1 MLRPISPRCLNTVR
15 ADPLA
20 EPSER
25 HDLGVRRKPSPPRAC
40 VFVGG
45 MGAPWVGE
53 LFAFRFRGSGLQIG
67 LGKGNS
73 P

>member
-1 MLRPISPRCLNTVR
+1 MGRSEVTPWRSTAEAVIQGIAHGGEVVPEQ
-15 ADPLA
+15 LA
-20 EPSER
+20 R
-25 HDLGVRRKPSPPRAC
+25 